1 MFLNNDRWYAYAT
14 VLVLVV
20 IFSFPSRGDH
30 KTNRVLVVSVLATI
44 SSFFASLSLIDR
56 WRGFGHEGAAYVG
69 VVLNLKWIP
78 FVAVV
83 VGISV
88 FAILWVERVNTE
100 WSKRF
105 LLGLV
110 VSSVA
115 SLTTISIFNSR
126 IGDLILGFKNQALYS
141 FFILFIIFV
150 ILFWRGFSQTVNVKP
165 GVDRVTLVFVL
176 LAVSIFAFRIDGLMT
191 GGSWFH
197 VGYFTGV
204 VQTVK
209 DGGLLL
215 WDTPSQYGFLNIL
228 IPSLL
233 PFGSA
238 EKSFLYFQAL
248 MLLVVSLVV
257 LRAIWAATRT
267 TSWLL
272 FAVPFIVL
280 LNFADPALV
289 GPQPFPSSSVI
300 RFGPSLLL
308 IALFSLVKIGDNGKN
323 FIRIISFTAGVAL
336 LWSFESFFFS
346 SMIIAGWIFGE
357 KNPISHLRNFR
368 SRSMAIL
375 LGTLLVSGS
384 ISVVYSLF
392 VLRIVGGLPSWSWFY
407 LAPSKFAE
415 GFGSLPLDPWGAGL
429 LIIVSIAGC
438 VLLLSVCNAEYRQ
451 LCTASIG
458 ALLAWTTYYVGR
470 AHSSNIIAEFPLIF
484 VALLLPTLRVGMSFR
499 HSQTVVRQSS
509 DNLCSNIQ
517 AKKVLAFPITV
528 LTIFGALIVSS
539 TAVNPALP
547 TTVEKF
553 KVLPLEATF
562 FASEGFLPDGLTE
575 LLKSAQLKK
584 LPFAY
589 VGNYGLL
596 PHLPDDLAEK
606 LDQDSTWLPVP
617 LGLLEEP
624 IPRNV
629 RLRIL
634 NRRAERDPADGYLVW
649 HKANSIPGRG
659 EEWIKDISK
668 THRCVVLVENED
680 WQIQE
685 CKIKAK

>member
-1 MFLNNDRWYAYAT
+1 MIVGNNRWYAYAT

-20 IFSFPSRGDH
+20 IFSLPRRREH
-30 KTNRVLVVSVLATI
+30 KANQVLVFSVIATI
-44 SSFFASLSLIDR
+44 FSLFASLSLIDR

-78 FVAVV
+78 FVAAV
-83 VGISV
+83 VGIAV
-88 FAILWVERVNTE
+88 LAILWVEREHAE
-100 WSKRF
+100 WPKRF
-105 LLGLV
+105 LRGLV
-110 VSSVA
+110 VSSIA

-126 IGDLILGFKNQALYS
+126 VGDLILSFKNQALYS
-141 FFILFIIFV
+141 FFILFAV
-150 ILFWRGFSQTVNVKP
+150 LVMVVWRSFSQTVNVKP
-165 GVDRVTLVFVL
+165 QVERVTLVFVL
-176 LAVSIFAFRIDGLMT
+176 LAVFTFAFRIDGLMT

-267 TSWLL
+267 SSWLL
-272 FAVPFIVL
+272 FSVAFIVL

-308 IALFSLVKIGDNGKN
+308 IALFSLVKIGGSSKN
-323 FIRIISFTAGVAL
+323 LIRIISFTAGISL

-375 LGTLLVSGS
+375 LGTLSVFGS
-384 ISVVYSLF
+384 ISVVYSF
-392 VLRIVGGLPSWSWFY
+392 SVLRIVGGLPSWSWFY

-438 VLLLSVCNAEYRQ
+438 ILLLSICNAENRQ

-458 ALLAWTTYYVGR
+458 ALLGWMTYYIGR

-484 VALLLPTLRVGMSFR
+484 IALLLPTLRVGMSFQN
-499 HSQTVVRQSS
+499 SQTVVGQI
-509 DNLCSNIQ
+509 SN
-517 AKKVLAFPITV
+517 KKYSNSQVKRVLSFPITA
-528 LTIFGALIVSS
+528 LTIFSALIVSS
-539 TAVNPALP
+539 IAVNPALP
-547 TTVEKF
+547 ATVEKF

-562 FASEGFLPDGLTE
+562 FESEGFLPDGLTE
-575 LLKSAQLKK
+575 LLNSARLKK

-596 PHLPDDLAEK
+596 PHLPAELAEK

-685 CKIKAK
+685 CKTKAK